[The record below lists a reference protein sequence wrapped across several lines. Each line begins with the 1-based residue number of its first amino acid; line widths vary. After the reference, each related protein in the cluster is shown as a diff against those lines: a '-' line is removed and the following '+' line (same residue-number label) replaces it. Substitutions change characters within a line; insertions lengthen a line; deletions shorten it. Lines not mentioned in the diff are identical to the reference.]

1 MTATEIRPA
10 KGLHIDQ
17 SLPGDKSI
25 SHRAVIVA
33 SIAEGDSVIKNL
45 SNGADVASTVQCIRQ
60 LGVDI
65 SFSGTAISI
74 AGRGLTGLRKPD
86 RVLDCRNSGTT
97 ARLLAGILAGQ
108 KFDTLL
114 TGDLSLSRR
123 PMKRIAN
130 PLRQMGASISLSVHN
145 NLPMAIA
152 GSTLRGISYSMEVPS
167 AQVKSCILL
176 AGLYAEGDTCV
187 IERRP
192 TRDHTERMISAI
204 RNMERHDGH
213 LLTVRGGTGLS
224 PLNMTIPGDISS
236 AAFLI
241 AAGLLIPDSN
251 VVLRGIGLNP
261 TRTGFLEALKK
272 MNANIIIKNANAGA
286 PEPFGDIF
294 VLSQKQ
300 KLSGGRFDGSLIPNI
315 IDEIP
320 ILAVLGTQT
329 ESGIEIRGASE
340 LRHKECDRIA
350 AIVYNLHQLGARVT
364 EYDDGFFVHPSELGS
379 CAIKSFGD
387 HRIAM
392 AFTVAALAG
401 KDTSVLDD
409 PECVAISF
417 PDFFDCLN
425 IKTHKRQHRVP
436 VC

>member
-1 MTATEIRPA
+1 MPALQIRPA
-10 KGLHIDQ
+10 QGLHIDR

-25 SHRAVIVA
+25 SHRAVIAA

-74 AGRGLTGLRKPD
+74 TGRGLRGLKKPD

-123 PMKRIAN
+123 PMKRIAD

-145 NLPMAIA
+145 TLPMAIA

-204 RNMERHDGH
+204 RNMERHDGRF
-213 LLTVRGGTGLS
+213 LTVRGGTKLS
-224 PLNMTIPGDISS
+224 TLNMTIPGDISS

-261 TRTGFLEALKK
+261 TRTGFLEVLKK
-272 MNANIIIKNANAGA
+272 NGCKYSYRKSKRRLLRAS
-286 PEPFGDIF
+286 GDIL
-294 VLSQKQ
+294 VSTQRQ
-300 KLSGGRFDGSLIPNI
+300 KLSGGRFDGNWIPNV

-320 ILAVLGTQT
+320 ILAVIGTQT
-329 ESGIEIRGASE
+329 ESGLEIRDASE
-340 LRHKECDRIA
+340 LRHKECDRID
-350 AIVYNLHQLGARVT
+350 AIVYNLRQFGARVT
-364 EYDDGFFVHPSELGS
+364 EYDDGFFVHPSELKSG
-379 CAIKSFGD
+379 AIKSFGD
-387 HRIAM
+387 HRTAM
-392 AFTVAALAG
+392 AFTIAGLAG
-401 KDTSVLDD
+401 KGTSSLDD

-417 PDFFDCLN
+417 PDFL
-425 IKTHKRQHRVP
+425 IV
-436 VC
+436 

>member
-1 MTATEIRPA
+1 MTAIEIRPV

-33 SIAEGDSVIKNL
+33 SIAEGPSDFKNL
-45 SNGADVASTVQCIRQ
+45 SNSADVASTLSCMRQ
-60 LGVDI
+60 LGVGMT
-65 SFSGTAISI
+65 SSGSTTTIH
-74 AGRGLTGLRKPD
+74 GRGLNGLRKSD
-86 RVLDCRNSGTT
+86 RPLNCGNSGTT
-97 ARLLAGILAGQ
+97 SRLLAGMLAGQ

-114 TGDLSLSRR
+114 TGDASLSRR
-123 PMKRIAN
+123 PMKRLAD
-130 PLRQMGASISLSVHN
+130 PLRRMGASIELSVQDT
-145 NLPMAIA
+145 LPMAIT
-152 GSTLRGISYSMEVPS
+152 GSALRGIRYVMEVPS
-167 AQVKSCILL
+167 AQVKSGVLF
-176 AGLYAEGDTCV
+176 AGLYATGETTV
-187 IERRP
+187 IETLP
-192 TRDHTERMISAI
+192 TRDHTERMISAVI
-204 RNMERHDGH
+204 RADHQYGH
-213 LLTVRGGTGLS
+213 LSVRGGTRLS
-224 PLNMTIPGDISS
+224 AFNMNIPGDFSS
-236 AAFLI
+236 GAFLI
-241 AAGLLIPDSN
+241 AAGLLVPDSR

-272 MNANIIIKNANAGA
+272 MNANIIIKNANAGV
-286 PEPFGDIF
+286 PEPYGDIF
-294 VLSQKQ
+294 VSSQKK
-300 KLSGGRFDGSLIPNI
+300 KLSGGRFDGSWIPNI
-315 IDEIP
+315 IDELP

-379 CAIKSFGD
+379 CAIKTFGD

-401 KDTSVLDD
+401 KGTSTLDD
-409 PECVAISF
+409 TECVAISF
-417 PDFFDCLN
+417 PDFFKYLN
-425 IKTHKRQHRVP
+425 IKANKQQHRAP